1 MRRVS
6 GWGRTAAGYKHAVHL
21 GRASFR
27 AGRAAR
33 LNRRI
38 FAGVVVMWIL
48 LEGTRS
54 IWKTWAGQNEGRN
67 GIKGTLARDVRE
79 VTS

>member
-1 MRRVS
+1 MLCTWPGQR
-6 GWGRTAAGYKHAVHL
+6 
-21 GRASFR
+21 FR

-38 FAGVVVMWIL
+38 FAGIVVTWFL

-54 IWKTWAGQNEGRN
+54 IWKTWGHQNEGRN
-67 GIKGTLARDVRE
+67 GIKGTLARDVLE